1 MTLESWA
8 SCGSYC
14 KELNL
19 EDLKGKNSGDVGVKE
34 IWRFFFILVNNST
47 NAGEGQFD
55 IHTSYLFQKY
65 EKH

>member
-47 NAGEGQFD
+47 NAGGG
-55 IHTSYLFQKY
+55 TV
-65 EKH
+65 